1 MSNYAF
7 RLSKSSFPDSRDP
20 YPRDRAGIDRS
31 LDLKAYLDSHSR
43 NKSLRLADMSFGD
56 DGARVLGEFLDKNKQ
71 VEAIELRGNGITS
84 EGFAVIVENLFGNNN
99 IKTISVEWNNLG
111 TGTRGLETLAEFV
124 AQNNSLEVLDIR
136 NNKLNTSNAQA
147 ITNIIR
153 NTVTLTSLDLR
164 WNELGNHGAKAI
176 SEALEDNSKIQYI
189 ELGGNNITEEVLSS
203 INSKLDQNRQ
213 RRGGGAEW
221 GGASKTRGFDRS
233 AAAPET
239 KNHFRTQKYDGNR
252 ESQEL
257 FDDLQKAL
265 NANSELE
272 RALNIEARKN
282 AELKE
287 KFYRDL
293 DFNNRE
299 LQNKIDHLLRE
310 NASLQSTIKSFES
323 DNNRLTKEN
332 GVLQDKIANID
343 SMHLKDVQSIEECQ
357 RKIRALEQDL
367 RGAENNYQTNL
378 GRIVNENGLKA
389 IELENTWDLRLKEV
403 LRENEYLVERT
414 RDLDSELQRITEENR
429 KLTFTVDD
437 RIRETSI
444 RAREEE
450 RQKNLI
456 VINELELKLRTAEE
470 DVYRLRRQ
478 VGDIEAE
485 FERRKEH
492 ADEKVRQANEEIR
505 RLKSEVTINV
515 EYYNKEKLKGES
527 QQNDIM
533 LRDNTILKLE
543 SDLRELTKTLNARE
557 LTYQE
562 QIEIGKR
569 EHSDDTER
577 WEETKSTLNKRI
589 NDLER
594 QNRQIQSELNKVRN
608 DMQRLSELLVTN
620 LSQTVY
626 RTFSELK

>member
-1 MSNYAF
+1 MSNSAF
-7 RLSKSSFPDSRDP
+7 RLSRPSFQDSRGP
-20 YPRDRAGIDRS
+20 YPGDRAGIERS
-31 LDLKAYLDSHSR
+31 LDLKAYLESHSR

-56 DGARVLGEFLDKNKQ
+56 DGARILGEFLDKNKQ
-71 VEAIELRGNGITS
+71 IEALELRGNGITS
-84 EGFAVIVENLFGNNN
+84 EGFALIVESLFGNNN
-99 IKTISVEWNNLG
+99 IKTLSVEWNNLG
-111 TGTRGLETLAEFV
+111 SGTRGLETLSEFV
-124 AQNNSLEVLDIR
+124 AQNNSIEYIDLR
-136 NNKLNTSNAQA
+136 NNKLNTSMTQA
-147 ITNIIR
+147 IANIIR
-153 NTVTLTSLDLR
+153 NTVTLVSLDLR

-176 SEALEDNSKIQYI
+176 LEALEQNSKIQYV
-189 ELGGNNITEEVLSS
+189 ELGGNNITEEVTSN
-203 INSKLDQNRQ
+203 INSKLDQNRSKK
-213 RRGGGAEW
+213 GGDY
-221 GGASKTRGFDRS
+221 GASRTRGFERS
-233 AAAPET
+233 AAPET
-239 KNHFRTQKYDGNR
+239 RSNFRTQKFDGNR
-252 ESQEL
+252 DNQEM

-272 RALNIEARKN
+272 RALHVESRKN

-293 DFNNRE
+293 DFSNRE

-332 GVLQDKIANID
+332 GVLADKISNVD
-343 SMHLKDVQSIEECQ
+343 SMHLKDVQTIEECQ

-367 RGAENNYQTNL
+367 RASENNYQTNL
-378 GRIVNENGLKA
+378 GRITNDHGLKA

-414 RDLDSELQRITEENR
+414 RDLDSELQRLTEENR

-437 RIRETSI
+437 RIRETSV
-444 RAREEE
+444 RSREEE

-485 FERRKEH
+485 FERRREH

-543 SDLRELTKTLNARE
+543 SDLRELTKTLNTRE

-562 QIEIGKR
+562 QIEIVKR
-569 EHSDDTER
+569 EHSDDTDR
-577 WEETKSTLNKRI
+577 WEDTKGTLTKRI